1 MAHHAHPNTPT
12 TSTSA
17 SSAATTPQPHLINVQ
32 EAAAAAAATSE
43 AEAEEAHDAFCVH
56 GGPQPAKSLPYH
68 RPVPVLHHFSL
79 APPPKGH
86 PHKGAFHHLQI
97 SSSGGGGGGAGSR
110 QQAMPSPV
118 QTPTSQP
125 QSLQLVPDGAAAAV
139 DPSLSSNA
147 MSRSISDS
155 TLRRAAL
162 HLNLNSGGGQSVLP
176 SFTSLQ
182 QFKV

>member
-1 MAHHAHPNTPT
+1 MTENC
-12 TSTSA
+12 
-17 SSAATTPQPHLINVQ
+17 LY
-32 EAAAAAAATSE
+32 
-43 AEAEEAHDAFCVH
+43 
-56 GGPQPAKSLPYH
+56 L

-86 PHKGAFHHLQI
+86 PYKGAFHHLQI
-97 SSSGGGGGGAGSR
+97 NSSLSGGGR
-110 QQAMPSPV
+110 PMPSPV

-125 QSLQLVPDGAAAAV
+125 QSLQLVPGEDAKNGSA
-139 DPSLSSNA
+139 DQQSSNA

-162 HLNLNSGGGQSVLP
+162 HLNLNNQSVLP

>member
-32 EAAAAAAATSE
+32 EAAAAATSE

-97 SSSGGGGGGAGSR
+97 SSSGGGGGGGGSR

-118 QTPTSQP
+118 QTPASQP

>member
-1 MAHHAHPNTPT
+1 M
-12 TSTSA
+12 
-17 SSAATTPQPHLINVQ
+17 
-32 EAAAAAAATSE
+32 
-43 AEAEEAHDAFCVH
+43 
-56 GGPQPAKSLPYH
+56 
-68 RPVPVLHHFSL
+68 LHHFSL

-97 SSSGGGGGGAGSR
+97 NSGVGGR
-110 QQAMPSPV
+110 QAMPSPV

-125 QSLQLVPDGAAAAV
+125 QSLQLVPGGGGGEEGAAAKNGSA
-139 DPSLSSNA
+139 DPSSNA

-162 HLNLNSGGGQSVLP
+162 HLNLNNQSVLP

>member
-1 MAHHAHPNTPT
+1 MTENC
-12 TSTSA
+12 
-17 SSAATTPQPHLINVQ
+17 LY
-32 EAAAAAAATSE
+32 
-43 AEAEEAHDAFCVH
+43 
-56 GGPQPAKSLPYH
+56 L

-86 PHKGAFHHLQI
+86 PYKGAFHHLQI
-97 SSSGGGGGGAGSR
+97 NSSLSGGGR
-110 QQAMPSPV
+110 PMPSPV

-125 QSLQLVPDGAAAAV
+125 QSLQLVPGGGEGEDGAAAKNGSA
-139 DPSLSSNA
+139 DQSSNA

-162 HLNLNSGGGQSVLP
+162 HLNLNNQSVLP

>member
-32 EAAAAAAATSE
+32 EAAAAATSE

-118 QTPTSQP
+118 QTPASQP

>member
-32 EAAAAAAATSE
+32 EAAAAATSE

>member
-32 EAAAAAAATSE
+32 EAASAAATSE

-97 SSSGGGGGGAGSR
+97 SSSGGGGGGGGSR

-118 QTPTSQP
+118 QTPASQP

>member
-32 EAAAAAAATSE
+32 EAASAAATSE

-118 QTPTSQP
+118 QTPASQP